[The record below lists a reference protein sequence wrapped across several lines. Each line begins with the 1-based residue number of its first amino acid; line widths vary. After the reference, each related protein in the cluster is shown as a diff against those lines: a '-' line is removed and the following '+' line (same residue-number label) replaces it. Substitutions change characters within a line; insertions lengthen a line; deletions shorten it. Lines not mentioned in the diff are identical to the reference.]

1 MVPVR
6 YYLLSLAVPWLI
18 RVWPA
23 VPLLNRVKSQKQD
36 VHGQLLLLVL
46 DVWEGTRTPVHGGES
61 RRSCDNSDMGQNDD
75 GHGAASSAF
84 RLTHLSYQGSGIQQ
98 GRNNV
103 TKPRRREGEFRLGV
117 ERKLGAATVD
127 GARCARVAV
136 LSLAMRQAFD
146 VVSRFHKLTVGSPP
160 EKRQN

>member
-23 VPLLNRVKSQKQD
+23 VPLLIRVKSQKQD

-61 RRSCDNSDMGQNDD
+61 RRSRDNSDMGQNDD

-84 RLTHLSYQGSGIQQ
+84 RLTHLSYQGSGFSKDVIMSLNR
-98 GRNNV
+98 GGE
-103 TKPRRREGEFRLGV
+103 KGSFGWEWRESWELPQS
-117 ERKLGAATVD
+117 TVR
-127 GARCARVAV
+127 GARA
-136 LSLAMRQAFD
+136 SQ
-146 VVSRFHKLTVGSPP
+146 SYPSP
-160 EKRQN
+160 